1 MVISTLTRVHIGV
14 TGIVAIKKLV
24 AHLRAGKNKIDTCV
38 LYVRACV
45 RRVPVIISTESALTS
60 LMVV

>member
-1 MVISTLTRVHIGV
+1 MISTLTRVHIGV

-38 LYVRACV
+38 HAYAEYR
-45 RRVPVIISTESALTS
+45 
-60 LMVV
+60 